1 MYTNAKCK
9 LVLFHLGTTPHSLS
23 TLCLRTWR
31 HWPSFPYLCTV
42 QTWRHW
48 PSLPYLCTVND
59 QRPEEAN
66 AWEQGYAVGLPAW
79 QTDTRLQH
87 DSSTLSW
94 NASAEVMETF
104 GIYSAP
110 CHPISSVFALEEGE
124 TKI

>member
-23 TLCLRTWR
+23 TLCLQTWR
-31 HWPSFPYLCTV
+31 HWPSFPYL
-42 QTWRHW
+42 
-48 PSLPYLCTVND
+48 YTVND

-94 NASAEVMETF
+94 NASTEVMGTF

-110 CHPISSVFALEEGE
+110 LKQTWHVMPSHIIGICFRRR
-124 TKI
+124 